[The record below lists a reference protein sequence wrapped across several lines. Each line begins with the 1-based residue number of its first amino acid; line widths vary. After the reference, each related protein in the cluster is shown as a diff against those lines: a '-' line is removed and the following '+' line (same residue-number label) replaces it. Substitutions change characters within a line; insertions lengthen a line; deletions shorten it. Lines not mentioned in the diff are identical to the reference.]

1 MSEFKVIDTQEA
13 FDAAISDRLKRD
25 REKYWK
31 QFEEEMKSKGWKSPD
46 EISEI
51 TADLNKQIAT
61 LQNAAAST
69 EKILA
74 EKDAKIA
81 EGEIYRTDLVKTRI
95 ALNAGL
101 GIDQVGRLQG
111 ANEEEWE
118 EDAKKLIGE
127 FIHAFT
133 DKHAVRAG
141 GRNNIKINTAHGGS
155 SSAPVSEHVLMRRVI
170 LLIIHYF

>member
-127 FIHAFT
+127 IEAFANKSNQPT
-133 DKHAVRAG
+133 PIGNAG
-141 GRNNIKINTAHGGS
+141 SASGS
-155 SSAPVSEHVLMRRVI
+155 TTSEQFANFFNSVLT
-170 LLIIHYF
+170 

>member
-1 MSEFKVIDTQEA
+1 MSDFKVIDTQEA

-111 ANEEEWE
+111 ANEEEWK

-127 FIHAFT
+127 IEAFANKSNQPT
-133 DKHAVRAG
+133 PIGNAG
-141 GRNNIKINTAHGGS
+141 SASGS
-155 SSAPVSEHVLMRRVI
+155 TTSEQFANFFNSVLT
-170 LLIIHYF
+170 